1 MKFLVTGAN
10 GDIALSI
17 LEILKRNFK
26 NCIVHGSE
34 IKPEGKGKFFF
45 QKIVKVPKSSD
56 YNFIRCFTKLSRK
69 YHLII
74 PTTELE
80 IKKFSQNLIKIKKK
94 NILIN
99 NQKIIRIFLDKLKTY
114 KFLKKHNIGC
124 PSFTDDFKNWK
135 KYKFPMFVK
144 KKTGAGNKGYI
155 VARSENDF
163 KPILADKNLI
173 IQEYLHST
181 KEYSACIYSNNNYN
195 TRILIFERELDKD
208 RTLYAKYI
216 KDINLEDQ
224 IKKVLCVIKLK
235 GSINIQFKVINKK
248 IKIFEINPRLSSTV
262 NMRDLIN
269 FKDCVWWILDFL
281 HLKNIK
287 KKNVIKKNT
296 ELLRY
301 EKIRIIN

>member
-45 QKIVKVPKSSD
+45 QKIIKVPKSSD
-56 YNFIRCFTKLSRK
+56 YNFITCFAKLSRE

-80 IKKFSQNLIKIKKK
+80 IKKFSQNLIKIKNK

-99 NQKIIRIFLDKLKTY
+99 NQQIIRIFMDKLKTY

-135 KYKFPMFVK
+135 KYKFPMFIK

-181 KEYSACIYSNNNYN
+181 KEYSACIYSNNNCN

-216 KDINLEDQ
+216 KDINLEYQ
-224 IKKVLCVIKLK
+224 IKKILSVIKLK

-281 HLKNIK
+281 NLKNIN
-287 KKNVIKKNT
+287 KKNLIKKNT

>member
-1 MKFLVTGAN
+1 M
-10 GDIALSI
+10 
-17 LEILKRNFK
+17 
-26 NCIVHGSE
+26 
-34 IKPEGKGKFFF
+34 
-45 QKIVKVPKSSD
+45 
-56 YNFIRCFTKLSRK
+56 
-69 YHLII
+69 
-74 PTTELE
+74 
-80 IKKFSQNLIKIKKK
+80 
-94 NILIN
+94 
-99 NQKIIRIFLDKLKTY
+99 DKLKTY

-155 VARSENDF
+155 VARSENDL
-163 KPILADKNLI
+163 KPILAHKNLI
-173 IQEYLHST
+173 IQEYLHTT

-216 KDINLEDQ
+216 KDINLEYQ